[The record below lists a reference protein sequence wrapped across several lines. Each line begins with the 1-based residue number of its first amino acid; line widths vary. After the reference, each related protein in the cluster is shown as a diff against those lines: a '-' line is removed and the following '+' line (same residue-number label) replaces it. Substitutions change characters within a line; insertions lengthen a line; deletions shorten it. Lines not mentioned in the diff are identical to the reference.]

1 LSYHIN
7 SIAGCQQ
14 STKSSSTF
22 KLIFNRDGAI
32 KRYDFEAE
40 SPKLAGTSCRLSCD
54 LRVDF
59 DCTKCVCVC
68 MLSGEIVQTLKG
80 LKSVVDRSNSSNKS
94 RRSRHVV

>member
-1 LSYHIN
+1 MPATNKAKAVFDNVKTLSYHIN

-40 SPKLAGTSCRLSCD
+40 SPKLASTFVS
-54 LRVDF
+54 
-59 DCTKCVCVC
+59 
-68 MLSGEIVQTLKG
+68 M
-80 LKSVVDRSNSSNKS
+80 
-94 RRSRHVV
+94 